1 MREKALLKKKQAKE
15 HRPWLINKFIMRNTG
30 NLSADTLHSTLNKS
44 SEYGPDYSF
53 YSKVAN
59 TPEMKGARK
68 FYCDLS
74 SSSFFKLKRVA
85 LFADPKPE
93 TVHPQGTVF

>member
-1 MREKALLKKKQAKE
+1 
-15 HRPWLINKFIMRNTG
+15 MRNTG
-30 NLSADTLHSTLNKS
+30 NLSADTLQSSLNRS

-85 LFADPKPE
+85 LFAEPKPE
-93 TVHPQGTVF
+93 SVHPQGNVFERNFSKILEDLKRQKMNT